1 MCGAFLPHRIHLNPA
16 GLGLQTRPFTQ
27 QTAKT
32 FTWWKKIHVCEAQ
45 IEEFDPQ
52 YKGVFQR
59 GGGEEGGRKSWSQG
73 RAGEEVE
80 CWNLKEDRM

>member
-1 MCGAFLPHRIHLNPA
+1 MWGIFTTQDPPKPCWPGTSNMAVQSANSKNIHLVE
-16 GLGLQTRPFTQ
+16 
-27 QTAKT
+27 
-32 FTWWKKIHVCEAQ
+32 KIHVCEAQ

-59 GGGEEGGRKSWSQG
+59 GGEEEGGRKSWGQG